1 MSKPPT
7 SWRDLNPRRLNQVA
21 REVLRNFGLTDA
33 NLFAISQSE
42 NRVWKVFA
50 GGERFVLRCH
60 RPSLFESASLPA
72 PDRREI
78 ESELQWLRFLKGRV
92 SFEIPDARVSVG
104 GESVLSTQWDE
115 SIDLHWSLL
124 RWIPGR
130 QLRKS
135 LRPGHMTVVGGMM
148 GELHSLQTSP
158 DHPELKRPSWDR
170 ARMDRAIAEL
180 EPLHAEGVL
189 DAKSWSTICRMRDH
203 VALVMKRLSVQENPL
218 RLIHADIHPGNLLFV
233 RNRVSLI
240 DFSSCGFGYRAFDIA
255 QLLMM
260 APDDTYWEAFW
271 EGYGSEDSRTGV
283 LSADAR
289 AFTGYCVLLWLN
301 YNAPSRLQRI
311 RSRIPRVMKR
321 VLSMMGLEDSDNLRT
336 PSPSS

>member
-1 MSKPPT
+1 
-7 SWRDLNPRRLNQVA
+7 
-21 REVLRNFGLTDA
+21 
-33 NLFAISQSE
+33 
-42 NRVWKVFA
+42 
-50 GGERFVLRCH
+50 
-60 RPSLFESASLPA
+60 
-72 PDRREI
+72 
-78 ESELQWLRFLKGRV
+78 V

-104 GESVLSTQWDE
+104 VESVLSTQWDE

-135 LRPGHMTVVGGMM
+135 LRPAHMTVVGRMI

-158 DHPELKRPSWDR
+158 EHPNLHRPSWDR

-180 EPLHAEGVL
+180 IPLHAEGVL
-189 DAKSWSTICRMRDH
+189 DAKSWSTICRVRDH

-218 RLIHADIHPGNLLFV
+218 RMIHADIHPGNLVFV

-260 APDDTYWEAFW
+260 APDDLYWEAFW
-271 EGYGSEDSRTGV
+271 EGYGSNDSRTGV
-283 LSADAR
+283 LPADAR
-289 AFTGYCVLLWLN
+289 ALTGFCYVLWLN

-311 RSRIPRVMKR
+311 MPRFGRVTNR
-321 VLSMMGLEDSDNLRT
+321 VLSMMNLDGVVR
-336 PSPSS
+336 PSGPSS